1 MSRTNNPCE
10 GCANECP
17 TNGCAQWRQWWIDI
31 WNRNIHRTVPP
42 VPKQVWK
49 YEHPDRVREMR
60 RAQDKLTVPDAMD
73 AEEETEVADA
83 Q

>member
-17 TNGCAQWRQWWIDI
+17 ANGCAQWRQWWIDI

-49 YEHPDRVREMR
+49 YEHPDRVREMK

-73 AEEETEVADA
+73 AEEKTEVADA